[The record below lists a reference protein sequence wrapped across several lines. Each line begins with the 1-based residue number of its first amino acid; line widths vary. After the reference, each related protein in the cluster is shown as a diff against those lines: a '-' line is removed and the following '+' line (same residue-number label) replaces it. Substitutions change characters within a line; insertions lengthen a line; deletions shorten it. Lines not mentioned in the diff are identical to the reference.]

1 MEKTDKA
8 YKIKAF
14 GIAREI
20 VGGREVEVECPGQT
34 VAVLKETLEQRF
46 PSLLALR
53 SYFIAVNNVYAADS
67 TLLQPSDEIAII
79 PPVSGG

>member
-1 MEKTDKA
+1 MEKTGKA

-20 VGGREVEVECPGQT
+20 MGGREVMIACDGQT
-34 VAVLKETLEQRF
+34 VAELKESLEQRY
-46 PSLLALR
+46 PDLLALR

-67 TLLQPSDEIAII
+67 TEFSPSDELAII